1 MIDLYNLNAVIGLDD
16 SSGNTLNFWS
26 NKHNSS
32 TTPPS
37 PPKHFT
43 KPIWNYDDFTS
54 YGRYFLNKQFI
65 IFVLIINIL
74 YHLVIYY
81 YNSRIKT
88 WSKIESNATLFNSLL
103 KGDSE
108 QVENNDSV
116 PLLNKNDEVDY
127 GSKNNL
133 SNGDKLKEA
142 HFSIFEL
149 KYDNKE
155 DGVSY
160 QVIVKRNSWDYL
172 RLYLEIILVDLLVI
186 ANIYYQYQYSQ
197 NSLLVNLFLNIA
209 ILVNVN
215 FRFFQNKDNTNFYIN
230 IHKLWGISLINYLF
244 LFLVST
250 INFRS
255 MIIHPENFS
264 LNEKRYFLFAFITTL
279 ILSLNLLTSRIKNQ
293 LPILLIESNEDGNV
307 DGDDDEEE
315 EGENENN
322 NGQVR
327 NNVDERLKSKFS
339 TPSPEPTTSVLSFIC
354 WSFIDPLIWLSHKK
368 YIQFKDIWSLTKED
382 HALNVL
388 SHFKIY
394 NKQKN
399 ATHLDFSK
407 NLLLFFKKY
416 LFLQAFF
423 AFLNSIVTFIPTILL
438 RKLLEYVSDQSLVP
452 KNVVWLY
459 VIFML
464 ITKTLCAGLSGQA
477 LFYGRRVCIRVK
489 AIIVSEVYAKA
500 LRRKISIQH
509 KTKPEK
515 EDEEEKTDEN
525 GNVPSAETTGEEP
538 KGDEEEIEE
547 NSSLGGIINLMSVD
561 AFKVSEVCAY
571 LYSFVEAVVMTVVA
585 LTLLYK
591 LIGFASIIGAALIL
605 LLSPINF
612 KLMNYLGEMQ
622 RKSLAV
628 TDKRIQKLNE
638 TFNNIRIIKFFSWE
652 ENFIQDITK
661 IREEELKL
669 LLYRGY
675 IWALAA
681 SVWFITPSIV
691 TSSSFAFYIYV
702 QGEVLTTPIAFT
714 ALSLFA
720 LLRGP
725 LDQFSDMSSFVIQ
738 SKVSLNRI
746 QNFLNESETNKY
758 DQLTISENKLGFENA
773 TLSWNNG
780 DNNNNS
786 NKDSDSADSSEP
798 SDTIADDFRLQN
810 LNIDFKIGKLNL
822 VIGETGSGKTSLLM
836 GLLGEMGL
844 VKGSVYVP
852 SLTPK
857 EDLVVDP
864 RTNFTNSISYCS
876 QSAWLLN
883 DTVRN
888 NILFAEPFD
897 QKRYDEVIDAC
908 GLTRDLE
915 ILVGG
920 DQTEIG
926 EKGLSLSGGQKQ
938 RVSLARALYSR
949 SKTLLLDDCLSAV
962 DSHNALWIYENC
974 ITGSLM
980 KGRTCVLVSHNT
992 VLTLKKADW
1001 CVVLENGKVKSQGLP
1016 LDLFNQGLLGD
1027 DSLLKN
1033 SILSASGNHLV
1044 ALNNKKFDTN
1054 KEEVEQPTKKGID
1067 LSKLGD
1073 ENKEENNTSNPEN
1086 NTDASKKVKGK
1097 LVKAEGKSDGVVKLE
1112 VYLWYAKVFGGI
1124 PIIMGLCSVFLVA
1137 NGINISQAWWVR
1149 TWASKALSH
1158 AKSIKNIITVLVN
1171 DLKITDKQNAVL
1183 FNNVLLTPNLS
1194 YASSSSSSSALTL
1207 SEKTGHST
1215 SYYLLIYFG
1224 IGVVFSIISSVKI
1237 VVTFGAGISASR
1249 KMFNILLENVMFS
1262 KLRFFD
1268 TTPIGRIMNRF
1279 SKDIESVDQDL
1290 APFVETSFNCLV
1302 QCISTII
1309 LITWITPSFL
1319 FGAFIIGSMYYA
1331 LGYFYTCGS
1340 RELKRFESVTR
1351 SPIMQHF
1358 SETLVGVSTIR
1369 AYGDERRFIKE
1380 NLKKIDT
1387 NNKPFFYLWVTNRWL
1402 AVRIDIIGACVTF
1415 FAGCAIL
1422 LQIDSLDAG
1431 LAGISLTYAI
1441 SFTESALWLVRMYSN
1456 VEMCMNSVERLK
1468 EYTVIE
1474 EEPLNKDAP
1483 SPEQPNWPATGAIE
1497 LNDLSL
1503 RYAPGLPK
1511 VIKNL
1516 TFTVK
1521 PETSVAVVG
1530 RTGAGKS
1537 SLLSALFLFL
1547 LPETGYIKID
1557 GVDITTIPL
1566 KKLRQSIGIIPQDP
1580 QMFTGTIK
1588 TNLDPYD
1595 EYSDEQIFESL
1606 RRVNLINIE
1615 ELNNLKKNGFKK
1627 NTSTTDIT
1635 TTTPSTD
1642 DTPEASENTNVNK
1655 FLNLNNV
1662 IAEGGSNISQGQRQL
1677 ICLARTL
1684 LRQPKVILLDEA
1696 TASLDYKSDQIIQKT
1711 VREEF
1716 SDCTIMTIAHRL
1728 KTVIDYD
1735 KIVVLDNGIL
1745 KEYDH
1750 PYSLLLNKESIFY
1763 SMCEDSGEL
1772 DTLIKM
1778 AKEAF
1783 VKQLNSN

>member
-1 MIDLYNLNAVIGLDD
+1 MIDLYNINAIIAIG
-16 SSGNTLNFWS
+16 GNSKSNSTL
-26 NKHNSS
+26 
-32 TTPPS
+32 PPV
-37 PPKHFT
+37 KQ
-43 KPIWNYDDFTS
+43 PIWDYDDITA
-54 YGRYFLNKQFI
+54 YGRSFLNKQFI
-65 IFVLIINIL
+65 FFVLAVNIA
-74 YHLVIYY
+74 YHIGIYY
-81 YNSRIKT
+81 YNNYIKT
-88 WSKIESNATLFNSLL
+88 WPKIASNAAVFNNLL
-103 KGDSE
+103 RGEDESK
-108 QVENNDSV
+108 NNDTV
-116 PLLNKNDEVDY
+116 PLLNKSDEITY
-127 GSKNNL
+127 GSNEVL
-133 SNGDKLKEA
+133 SEGDKLKEA

-155 DGVSY
+155 DGNSY
-160 QVIVKRNSWDYL
+160 QVLVKRNAWDYF
-172 RLYLEIILVDLLVI
+172 RLYLELVLVDLLVI
-186 ANIYYQYQYSQ
+186 ANIYYQNHFFE
-197 NSLLVNLFLNIA
+197 NSFILNLVFNAAL
-209 ILVNVN
+209 LVNVN
-215 FRFFQNKDNTNFYIN
+215 FRFFKNKHNTHYYIN
-230 IHKLWGISLINYLF
+230 TYKLWGVALINYLF
-244 LFLVST
+244 LFVTSL

-255 MIIHPENFS
+255 IIIHPENFS
-264 LNEKRYFLFAFITTL
+264 GTQKKYFFFSFISTS
-279 ILSLNLLTSRIKNQ
+279 ILSLNLMTSRIKNQ
-293 LPILLIESNEDGNV
+293 LPILLFETN
-307 DGDDDEEE
+307 EEE
-315 EGENENN
+315 ENEEETSSTN
-322 NGQVR
+322 
-327 NNVDERLKSKFS
+327 DERLESNLL
-339 TPSPEPTTSVLSFIC
+339 TPSPEPTTSVLSFAL

-368 YIQFKDIWSLTKED
+368 YIQFKDIWSLSKED
-382 HALNVL
+382 HSLSVL
-388 SHFKIY
+388 SNFKLY
-394 NKQKN
+394 NKQKKS
-399 ATHLDFSK
+399 THLDFSK

-423 AFLNSIVTFIPTILL
+423 AFLNSIFAFVPTVLL
-438 RKLLEYVSDQSLVP
+438 RKLLEYVSDQSTMP

-464 ITKTLCAGLSGQA
+464 VTKTLCAGLSGQS
-477 LFYGRRVCIRVK
+477 LFYGRRVCIRVRS
-489 AIIVSEVYAKA
+489 IIISEVYSKA
-500 LRRKISIQH
+500 LRRKISVQH
-509 KTKPEK
+509 KPK
-515 EDEEEKTDEN
+515 DEEATEENKEGEGDEE
-525 GNVPSAETTGEEP
+525 A

-571 LYSFVEAVVMTVVA
+571 LYGFVEAIVMTVVA
-585 LTLLYK
+585 LSLLYQ
-591 LIGFASIIGAALIL
+591 LIGFSSIIGAALIL
-605 LLSPINF
+605 LMSPINF

-622 RKSLAV
+622 RRSLAV

-652 ENFIQDITK
+652 ENFIEEIIK
-661 IREEELKL
+661 IREDELRL

-675 IWALAA
+675 VWALSAI
-681 SVWFITPSIV
+681 VWFITPSIV
-691 TSSSFAFYIYV
+691 TASSFAFYIYV
-702 QGEVLTTPIAFT
+702 QGNVLTTPIAFT
-714 ALSLFA
+714 ALSLFT
-720 LLRGP
+720 LLKGP
-725 LDQFSDMSSFVIQ
+725 LDQFSDMASFVIQ
-738 SKVSLNRI
+738 SKVSLDRI
-746 QNFLNESETNKY
+746 QNFLNESETEKY
-758 DQLTISENKLGFENA
+758 DQLTISDTKLGFENA
-773 TLSWNNG
+773 TLSWNN
-780 DNNNNS
+780 S
-786 NKDSDSADSSEP
+786 SKESATSDTTDATDSS
-798 SDTIADDFRLQN
+798 TDDFKLQD
-810 LNIDFKIGKLNL
+810 LNIEFKIGKLNL

-844 VKGSVYVP
+844 LKGSVFVP

-857 EDLVVDP
+857 EDLLVDSK
-864 RTNFTNSISYCS
+864 TNFTNSISYCS

-897 QKRYDEVIDAC
+897 QKRYDEVINSC

-980 KGRTCVLVSHNT
+980 KERTCILISHNIA
-992 VLTLKKADW
+992 LTLKKADW

-1016 LDLFNQGLLGD
+1016 LDLFNQGMLGD

-1044 ALNNKKFDTN
+1044 ALNNSKSQ
-1054 KEEVEQPTKKGID
+1054 EPTKQGID

-1073 ENKEENNTSNPEN
+1073 ENKEEGDVSTSLEN
-1086 NTDASKKVKGK
+1086 NTDATKKTKGK
-1097 LVKAEGKSDGVVKLE
+1097 LVKAENKADGVVKLE

-1124 PIIMGLCSVFLVA
+1124 PIILSLCSVFMIA

-1149 TWASKALSH
+1149 TWASSANFGLN
-1158 AKSIKNIITVLVN
+1158 SIKKMVTVVVN
-1171 DLKITDKQNAVL
+1171 DLKVTDKQNGVL
-1183 FNNVLLTPNLS
+1183 FNNAFISPNMT
-1194 YASSSSSSSALTL
+1194 YATSSTI
-1207 SEKTGHST
+1207 SEKTNHST
-1215 SYYLLIYFG
+1215 AYYLLIYFG
-1224 IGVVFSIISSVKI
+1224 IGVVFSVISSLKI
-1237 VVTFGAGISASR
+1237 VVTFVAGIHASR
-1249 KMFNILLENVMFS
+1249 KMFAILLENVMYA

-1309 LITWITPSFL
+1309 LIAWITPSFL
-1319 FGAFIIGSMYYA
+1319 VGAFIIGSMYYA

-1340 RELKRFESVTR
+1340 RELKRFESITR

-1380 NLKKIDT
+1380 NLRKIDT

-1402 AVRIDIIGACVTF
+1402 AARIDIIGAFVTF
-1415 FAGCAIL
+1415 FAGCSIL
-1422 LQIDSLDAG
+1422 LQIDSIDAG

-1474 EEPLNKDAP
+1474 EEPLNNQAP
-1483 SPEQPNWPATGAIE
+1483 MPQQANWPASGAIE

-1503 RYAPGLPK
+1503 RYAPNLPK

-1521 PETSVAVVG
+1521 PETSIAVVG

-1557 GVDITTIPL
+1557 GVDITSIPL

-1606 RRVNLINIE
+1606 RRVNLISLE
-1615 ELNNLKKNGFKK
+1615 ELNNLKKNSFKK
-1627 NTSTTDIT
+1627 SNGNTDSAD
-1635 TTTPSTD
+1635 
-1642 DTPEASENTNVNK
+1642 SENTNVNK
-1655 FLNLNNV
+1655 FLNLNNI

-1716 SDCTIMTIAHRL
+1716 SNCTIMTIAHRL

-1735 KIVVLDNGIL
+1735 KIVVLDNGVL

-1750 PYSLLLNKESIFY
+1750 PYSLLLNKDSIFY

-1772 DTLIKM
+1772 DTLLKM